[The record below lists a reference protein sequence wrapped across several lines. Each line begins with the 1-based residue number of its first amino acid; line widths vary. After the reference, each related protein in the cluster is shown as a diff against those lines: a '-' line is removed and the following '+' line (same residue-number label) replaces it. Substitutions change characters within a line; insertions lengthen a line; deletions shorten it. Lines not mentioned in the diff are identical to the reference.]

1 MISHHSP
8 LQALTPIRFLIVAHR
23 KNVQVYSTSNSLLH
37 RSINLFADES
47 LVETQHVTA
56 YSLSQTHPNIL
67 WLACSDGTVYKV
79 DWTSGEGGDRSWK
92 TSNVGLSHM
101 TIASM
106 DSGGRKRDIIFT
118 TAKQGGVWRI
128 SAHELA
134 VLGTSPVAQSRVI
147 YTSPKPIHI
156 IKTTGEGGVI
166 VAASE
171 ERVLLGTLR
180 SSDFGTIDKIK
191 YEFRIFESTDFVSS
205 MDIRVSKRYTEPGLK
220 VAKLDKISVVDVVVG
235 DVRGAI
241 FVHND
246 LLANL
251 IKSQNPIAE
260 VQNSISLIPRK
271 LHWHRK
277 AVHSVKWSL
286 DGRRFLRSNHI
297 SS

>member
-1 MISHHSP
+1 V
-8 LQALTPIRFLIVAHR
+8 LTSIRFLIVAHG
-23 KNVQVYSTSNSLLH
+23 KSVHVYSTSNSLLH
-37 RSINLFADES
+37 RSINLFVDES
-47 LVETQHVTA
+47 LIEPQYIAA
-56 YSLSQTHPNIL
+56 YGLSPTDPNIL

-79 DWTSGEGGDRSWK
+79 NWASGEGGDRSWK
-92 TSNVGLSHM
+92 TSDAGLTHM
-101 TIASM
+101 TVASM
-106 DSGGRKRDIIFT
+106 DSDGRKRDVVFT
-118 TAKQGGVWRI
+118 TEKKGEVWRI
-128 SAHELA
+128 SAHELSIR
-134 VLGTSPVAQSRVI
+134 GTSPIVQSRVI

-156 IKTTGEGGVI
+156 IKTTGEGDVI
-166 VAASE
+166 IAASE

-180 SSDFGTIDKIK
+180 STDFGTIERIK

-205 MDIRVSKRYTEPGLK
+205 MDIRVSKRAADPGRK
-220 VAKLDKISVVDVVVG
+220 VTKLDKIGIVDVVVG

-251 IKSQNPIAE
+251 IRSQTLTVE
-260 VQNSISLIPRK
+260 VPNSINLIPRK

-286 DGRRFLRSNHI
+286 DGRRFLPSKHG